1 MTSRKAT
8 SMSQHEDLIRRLRA
22 GDQAAATEFFEEY
35 REDLRRV
42 IQARLRA
49 SGVTSRAMGDTSDIF
64 QLVMAG
70 FLVGS
75 AVGRYPLDRPEE
87 VRAVLGQIAQRRVID
102 LVRRIRA
109 RGPTP
114 EGGVGAGGLDPV
126 APDPGPLSHAT
137 IRDLIEAAQEMLTP
151 TEREIAEMR
160 KDGLSW
166 EEIGRRTGRSA
177 EAARKLSERASD
189 RILRTLE
196 QE

>member
-1 MTSRKAT
+1 MSRD
-8 SMSQHEDLIRRLRA
+8 EDLIQRVRA

-35 REDLRRV
+35 RKDLRRV
-42 IQARLRA
+42 IQARMRA

-75 AVGRYPLDRPEE
+75 AVGRYPLDRPDE
-87 VRAVLGQIAQRRVID
+87 VRAVLGQIARRRVID

-137 IRDLIEAAQEMLTP
+137 IRDLIEAAKQMLTP
-151 TEREIAEMR
+151 AEREIAEMR

-166 EEIGRRTGRSA
+166 EEIGHQTGRSA
-177 EAARKLSERASD
+177 EAVRKLIDRASE
-189 RILRTLE
+189 RILRKLE
-196 QE
+196 KE